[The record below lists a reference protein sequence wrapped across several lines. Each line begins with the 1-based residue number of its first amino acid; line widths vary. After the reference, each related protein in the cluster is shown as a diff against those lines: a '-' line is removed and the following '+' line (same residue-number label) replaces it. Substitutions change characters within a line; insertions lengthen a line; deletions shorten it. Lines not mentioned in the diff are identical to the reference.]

1 MLLVR
6 QQDKPGIIAAVSAIL
21 GRESVNISFM
31 TVGLLIEHAL
41 QHTSLMQITFQCL
54 FPANCNC
61 TLLAANVAL
70 PTSHIC

>member
-31 TVGLLIEHAL
+31 TVSVCSSESSWPASAL
-41 QHTSLMQITFQCL
+41 ELY
-54 FPANCNC
+54 P
-61 TLLAANVAL
+61 
-70 PTSHIC
+70 